1 MLKIG
6 ILLGDDIGPEV
17 VRAILQQLRLF
28 SGGCMPY
35 TRLGAT
41 LCSMVVMF
49 AGSGMASGQNY
60 PNKPIRIVT
69 AQTGGA
75 ADLVV
80 RQIAQGL
87 TGSLS
92 QQVIVDNRG
101 GAAGAIAAQTVAKT
115 PADGYTLLA
124 YSSNLWLLPFLR
136 NDVPFEL
143 TDFSPITMAA
153 SSPNVLVVHPSL
165 PAKSVKELIV
175 FAKGRPGQLSYSSG
189 GSGSTLHLSAELFKS
204 MAGIDVVHVPYKSGG
219 VGLIDL
225 LGGRVQVMFPVAAA
239 AMPHG
244 KTGRLRILA
253 VTSPEPS
260 PLVPGVPTVAA
271 SGLPGYASELTVGVF
286 APVGTSAPIVD
297 RLNREIVRL
306 LSQPDSKEKFFD
318 LGLKPVGSSPEQLM
332 VTVKAEMVK
341 WGKVIKD
348 AGIHAD

>member
-1 MLKIG
+1 MSETRLAGVLCSIA
-6 ILLGDDIGPEV
+6 V
-17 VRAILQQLRLF
+17 LF
-28 SGGCMPY
+28 S
-35 TRLGAT
+35 
-41 LCSMVVMF
+41 V
-49 AGSGMASGQNY
+49 SGLAHGQNY

-75 ADLVV
+75 TDIIV

-87 TGSLS
+87 TGSLG

-136 NDVPFEL
+136 NDVPFEF
-143 TDFSPITMAA
+143 TDFAPVTLVA
-153 SSPNVLVVHPSL
+153 SSPNVLVVHPSV
-165 PAKSVKELIV
+165 PVKSVRELIV
-175 FAKGRPGQLSYSSG
+175 FAKARPGQLSYSSG

-204 MAGIDVVHVPYKSGG
+204 LAGIDIVHVPYKTGG

-239 AMPHG
+239 AIPHA
-244 KTGRLRILA
+244 KTGRLRLLA
-253 VTSPEPS
+253 VTSAEPS

-286 APVGTSAPIVD
+286 APAGASAAIVEQ
-297 RLNREIVRL
+297 LNREIVRL
-306 LSQPDSKEKFFD
+306 LTQEQTKEKFFE
-318 LGLKPVGSSPEQLM
+318 LGLKPVGSSPEQLRS
-332 VTVKAEMVK
+332 TVKAEMVK

-348 AGIHAD
+348 AAIHAD